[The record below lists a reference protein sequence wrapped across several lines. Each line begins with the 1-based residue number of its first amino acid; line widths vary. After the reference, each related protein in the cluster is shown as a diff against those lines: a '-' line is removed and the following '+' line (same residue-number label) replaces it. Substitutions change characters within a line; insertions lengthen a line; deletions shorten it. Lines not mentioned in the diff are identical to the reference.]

1 MEKLKISF
9 LEINDISAASRVL
22 SVAMLDNPLHVALF
36 RGSGEKERK
45 IIEELFFELFTDLPG
60 ITFLARSD
68 SQIVGVMRMKSCDGK
83 KVSNENTRPDDAD
96 DLKGRISHWHGEWA
110 RHDPSKQHWHLG
122 PIGVLP
128 SHQHQGIGTAL
139 LRRFCKEVDACKS
152 PAYLE
157 TDTGENVLF
166 YERFSLFGN
175 RPYDTAGRHMYRLVT
190 SNMAL
195 SLVTEKPNRS

>member
-1 MEKLKISF
+1 MEKLKISL
-9 LEINDISAASRVL
+9 LEKSDISAASRVL
-22 SVAMLDNPLHVALF
+22 SVAMLNNPLHIALF
-36 RGSGEKERK
+36 RGAGEKERR
-45 IIEELFFELFTDLPG
+45 IIEELFLELLTDLPG

-83 KVSNENTRPDDAD
+83 KVSNENARPDDAD
-96 DLKGRISHWHGEWA
+96 DLKWRIAHWQGEWA

-128 SHQHQGIGTAL
+128 SRQHQGIGTAL
-139 LRRFCKEVDACKS
+139 LRRFCSEVDVCKS

-166 YERFSLFGN
+166 YERFGFAVTKESTIFDVAN
-175 RPYDTAGRHMYRLVT
+175 RYMWRPAV
-190 SNMAL
+190 S
-195 SLVTEKPNRS
+195 